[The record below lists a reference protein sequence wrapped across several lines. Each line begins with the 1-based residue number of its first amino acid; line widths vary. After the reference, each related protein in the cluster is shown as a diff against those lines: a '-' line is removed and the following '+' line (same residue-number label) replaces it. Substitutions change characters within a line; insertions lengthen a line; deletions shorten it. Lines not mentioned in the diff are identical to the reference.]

1 MNNDINRILYNRA
14 KIVQNIDRI
23 ISSSKHNNIGNG
35 QLSLFEDDIID
46 VAIAM
51 EEPEDFDPMKM
62 INAEREALG
71 FNILYSQ
78 FDDYFAVQC
87 RYCNSTILSLVDD
100 QIEHKTLLA
109 SIKSIE
115 YKVSQYGNKYAKIV
129 FSDTTGE
136 ERMYLFGKLYEKM
149 ISKCFI
155 DKIYLLTVRQ
165 SSIDK
170 NKLDII
176 NFMLANEIED
186 VCKSTKTIQIS
197 TQAIKLPE
205 LRIYIHSYM
214 MGNGQNI
221 EVFVE
226 ELNLSYKLSTKVQI
240 DNDNLLEMN
249 KKGFKILLK

>member
-1 MNNDINRILYNRA
+1 MNNDINRILYHRA
-14 KIVQNIDRI
+14 KIIQNLDHI
-23 ISSSKHNNIGNG
+23 ISSSKRNNIGNG

-46 VAIAM
+46 VAISM
-51 EEPEDFDPMKM
+51 EEPENFDPMRM
-62 INAEREALG
+62 ISAEREVLG

-87 RYCNSTILSLVDD
+87 RYCNSTILSLMDET
-100 QIEHKTLLA
+100 IESKTLLA

-115 YKVSQYGNKYAKIV
+115 YKISQYGNKYAKII
-129 FSDTTGE
+129 FSDSTGD

-149 ISKCFI
+149 IGRCFI
-155 DKIYLLTVRQ
+155 DKIYLLTVKQ

-170 NKLDII
+170 NKLDIV
-176 NFMLANEIED
+176 NFMLADEITD
-186 VCKSTKTIQIS
+186 VSKSTKTIRIS

-205 LRIYIHSYM
+205 LRIYIHSHM
-214 MGNGQNI
+214 RGNSQNV

-226 ELNLSYKLSTKVQI
+226 ELNLSYKLSTKIQI
-240 DNDNLLEMN
+240 DNDNLLEMS